1 MMDREL
7 FYTRLAAI
15 LQVSPE
21 QFAAG
26 GRRLPYEPE
35 SVVLLEIMA
44 LVDEMTGVILS
55 PDAFKGTKSADD
67 ILDLV
72 ASSTVQ

>member
-1 MMDREL
+1 MDREL

-26 GRRLPYEPE
+26 GRRVPDEPE

-44 LVDEMTGVILS
+44 LVDEMSGVILP

-72 ASSTVQ
+72 ANSTVQ

>member
-1 MMDREL
+1 MDREL
-7 FYTRLAAI
+7 FYTRLSEI
-15 LQVSPE
+15 LEVSPE
-21 QFAAG
+21 QFTAG
-26 GRRLPYEPE
+26 GRRLPDEPD

-44 LVDEMTGVILS
+44 LVDEMTGVTLS

-67 ILDLV
+67 IVELV